1 MNRER
6 RGLAWGLGAYG
17 LWGVFPLYW
26 PLLDSA
32 GAVELIAHRT
42 VWSLFLMIGILA
54 TRRQWAWIRGVA
66 SSPAVWGRIYLAS
79 ATLSFNWG
87 VYVYGVNNDR
97 VVEAALG
104 FFIAPLVIIATGV
117 LVLGE
122 QLRPAQSAAV
132 GLGAGAVLV
141 LITAYGRIPWIALAL
156 AGSWAVY
163 AYLKKTVNLPVAQ
176 SLTVESV
183 VMSVP
188 AAGYLVW
195 LAWRGTGTFIA
206 TGTEH
211 SLLLMTTGLAVT
223 PLLLFAAAARSVPLS
238 TLGMLQYLEPA
249 MQFSIGVVI
258 LHEPMPTARWMGFVL
273 VWAALL
279 LLVHD
284 ARRSTR
290 TA

>member
-17 LWGVFPLYW
+17 LWGLFPLYW

-66 SSPAVWGRIYLAS
+66 RSPAVWGRICLAS
-79 ATLSFNWG
+79 VTLSFNWG

-104 FFIAPLVIIATGV
+104 FFIAPLVIIGTGV

-122 QLRPAQSAAV
+122 KLRPAQSAAV

-141 LITAYGRIPWIALAL
+141 LITAYGRVPWIALAL

-163 AYLKKTVNLPVAQ
+163 AYLKKTVDLPVAQ

-195 LAWRGTGTFIA
+195 LAWRGTGTFFA
-206 TGTEH
+206 AGTEH